1 MQKCSLITVGK
12 IKTAHWREAAENYR
26 KKLRSSLRIEEIV
39 LKDADSSLPAAE
51 RNQQEG
57 RRILE
62 AAAALP
68 AAALLICLDE
78 RGSALSSKELA
89 ALLEK
94 CALESRHPCFIIGGA
109 YGLSEEVQKAAHKK
123 ISLSALTFTH
133 ELAQVILWEQLYR
146 ADSILRGTGY
156 HHD

>member
-1 MQKCSLITVGK
+1 MQKCTLISVGK
-12 IKTAHWREAAENYR
+12 IKTAHWKEAAESYR
-26 KKLRSSLRIEEIV
+26 KKLRSSLKVEETAV
-39 LKDADSSLPAAE
+39 KDADPALAPAE
-51 RNQQEG
+51 RNRQAG
-57 RRILE
+57 RRILD
-62 AAAALP
+62 AAYALP
-68 AAALLICLDE
+68 SSACLICLDE
-78 RGSALSSKELA
+78 RGKSLTSKELA

-109 YGLSEEVQKAAHKK
+109 YGLSEDVLKAAHRK
-123 ISLSALTFTH
+123 ISLSSLTFTH